1 MYKQRRVV
9 ITGLGAITPLGN
21 SVAAYWQALLAGRSG
36 IGYYTRFDASGYPTR
51 IGGEVRDFAPE
62 SYMTAKEV
70 SRSSRVTHFAIAS
83 ATDAWRDA
91 CLPAVLDEPEDYG
104 VLLGVGNVSF
114 PETEVAARTLFE
126 RGGQRVSPHYVPASL
141 PNMPAAAVA
150 TRFGLR
156 GYLSTVAAACATG
169 NVAIGEAAHVIRRGD
184 AAVMLT
190 GGYEAAIC
198 LLGQAAFNALHAM
211 SQRNDEPEA
220 ASRPFDRERDG
231 FVAGE
236 GGATL
241 VLEEMEHAVARGARI
256 YAEVLGYGATA
267 DAYHPVAPRPDGAGA
282 AAAMRRALKS
292 AGVAPEEVD
301 YINAHGTST
310 VLNDVSETNAIKLV
324 FGALAQRIPIS
335 ATKSMLG
342 HLLSAAGA
350 VEAVASVMTICDGVI
365 HPTINYHTPD
375 PACDLDYVPNVA
387 RRQRVRTVLSNS
399 FGFGGQNA
407 CLVLRAWD

>member
-62 SYMTAKEV
+62 DYMTAKEV

-184 AAVMLT
+184 AEVMLT

-211 SQRNDEPEA
+211 SQRNDAPEA
-220 ASRPFDRERDG
+220 ASRPFDCERDG

-324 FGALAQRIPIS
+324 FGSLAQRIPIS

-350 VEAVASVMTICDGVI
+350 VEAVASVMTIHDGVI